1 MSDQV
6 RFDDDAAAEMTGL
19 DAGMAKRCYYE
30 VLEVERTAVDGEL
43 KAAFR
48 KLAMKWH
55 PDRNPGDKSCETR
68 FKEINEAYEV
78 LKDADKRAA
87 YDRFGHAAFEH
98 GAGMGA
104 GGGFGDVASAFADIF
119 DDLFGMGGGRRGRGG
134 GRERG
139 ADLRYNME
147 ISLEEAYSGKT
158 AQVRIPTSVTCEACS
173 GSGAKA
179 GTRPKACPSCGGQG
193 RILHAQGFFTLE
205 RTCPNCQG
213 RGQVISNPCPS
224 CSGSGRVT
232 RERALSVNIPPGVED
247 GTRIR
252 LAGEGEAGVRGG
264 PAGDLYIFLSLGAH
278 AFFQREGADLHCRVP
293 ISMIRATLGGE
304 FEVPTIDGG
313 NTRVKVPEGTQS
325 GRRFRLQGK
334 GMPVLRSKQTGDMY
348 VQVLV
353 ETPQKLT
360 KRQRELLDEF
370 ERLSSKETHPESTGF
385 FGKVKEFLA
394 RSGSV

>member
-1 MSDQV
+1 MRV
-6 RFDDDAAAEMTGL
+6 GDDS
-19 DAGMAKRCYYE
+19 MAKRDYYE
-30 VLEVERTAVDGEL
+30 VLGVQRGASEADL

-48 KLAMKWH
+48 KLAMKHH
-55 PDRNPGDKSCETR
+55 PDRNPGDKDCEHR
-68 FKEINEAYEV
+68 FKELNEAYDV
-78 LKDADKRAA
+78 LKDGQKRAA

-98 GAGMGA
+98 GAGMG
-104 GGGFGDVASAFADIF
+104 GGAGFGAEFASTFADIF
-119 DDLFGMGGGRRGRGG
+119 DDLFGMGGARRARGS

-147 ISLEEAYSGKT
+147 ISLEEAFVGKT
-158 AQVRIPTSVTCEACS
+158 AQIRIPTSVTCEACS
-173 GSGAKA
+173 GMGAKA
-179 GTRPKACPSCGGQG
+179 GTKPKTCATCNGHGKI
-193 RILHAQGFFTLE
+193 RHAQGFFTLE
-205 RTCPNCQG
+205 RTCPACHG
-213 RGQVISNPCPS
+213 RGQVIENPCPS

-232 RERALSVNIPPGVED
+232 RERTLSVNIPPGVED

-264 PAGDLYIFLSLGAH
+264 PTGDLYIFLSLAPH
-278 AFFQREGADLHCRVP
+278 QLFQRDGADLHCRVP
-293 ISMIRATLGGE
+293 ISMVAAALGGD

-313 NTRVKVPEGTQS
+313 KTRVKVPEGTQS

-360 KRQRELLDEF
+360 KRQRDLLAEF
-370 ERLSSKETHPESTGF
+370 EKLSSKETQPEADGF
-385 FGKVKEFLA
+385 FAKVKDFFGARA
-394 RSGSV
+394 RSA